1 MAVVLRTLEAYRDES
16 GNEIDYAGRIEKNI
30 RILIRGA
37 NNRLFVHK
45 QARLERLVVLFECD
59 NARLEIGSTR
69 GVPGLRA
76 SVRVGQDSTVRIGN
90 NTSST
95 GTVYITV
102 AEGASVTIGEDVMFA
117 SANQVRADDGHPIF
131 DVHTG
136 KRVNPSKPITIGNH
150 VWLGVGSMVLGGA
163 EIGDGSVIGANSLV
177 TGRIPNNVVAAGA
190 PARVRRRDI
199 AWERPHLTRDAP
211 FYKPD
216 ASTVTVSPYWNVTAT
231 DDDDAD
237 RAGRSPMRERI
248 RVLAHRAGAA
258 VAARR
263 RRAARH

>member
-30 RILIRGA
+30 RVLIRGA

-45 QARLERLVVLFECD
+45 QARLERLVVLFRCH
-59 NARLEIGSTR
+59 NARLEIGATR

-102 AEGASVTIGEDVMFA
+102 AEGESVTIGDDVMFA

-150 VWLGVGSMVLGGA
+150 VW
-163 EIGDGSVIGANSLV
+163 
-177 TGRIPNNVVAAGA
+177 
-190 PARVRRRDI
+190 
-199 AWERPHLTRDAP
+199 
-211 FYKPD
+211 
-216 ASTVTVSPYWNVTAT
+216 
-231 DDDDAD
+231 
-237 RAGRSPMRERI
+237 
-248 RVLAHRAGAA
+248 
-258 VAARR
+258 
-263 RRAARH
+263 